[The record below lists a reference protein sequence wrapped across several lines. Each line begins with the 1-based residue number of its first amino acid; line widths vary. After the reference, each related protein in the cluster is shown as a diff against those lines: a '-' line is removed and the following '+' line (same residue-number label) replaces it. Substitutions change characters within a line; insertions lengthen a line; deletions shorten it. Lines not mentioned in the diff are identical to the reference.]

1 MFTIQKTLKG
11 LQTPKRFRNISVWLE
26 CWELFSGNRLR
37 SLKKT
42 FWSFECTATELLF
55 AVESCLNYS
64 LKNTLLNWTV
74 SNISLLE
81 CSKTYISNYQEVD
94 KFAWKRMFVCWT
106 NIVQTLHFFTFPLQ
120 SLIVENNWHTKK
132 ELQENIP
139 HKSCDVELFWRA
151 LKSID
156 FFFLFNGCKN
166 DFTKHFMNYYVMMK
180 LQFLPTFPRRLNMLM
195 FFCRLHRNDDD
206 NIKVQKNRIWCGGK
220 LLG

>member
-1 MFTIQKTLKG
+1 MNVQQQNYCLQLKAAWIILWRTLCWIEQF
-11 LQTPKRFRNISVWLE
+11 QT
-26 CWELFSGNRLR
+26 
-37 SLKKT
+37 SLCSSAAKQ
-42 FWSFECTATELLF
+42 SF
-55 AVESCLNYS
+55 
-64 LKNTLLNWTV
+64 
-74 SNISLLE
+74 
-81 CSKTYISNYQEVD
+81 TYISNYQEVE
-94 KFAWKRMFVCWT
+94 KVAWKRMFVCWT

-139 HKSCDVELFWRA
+139 HKSFDVELFWRA